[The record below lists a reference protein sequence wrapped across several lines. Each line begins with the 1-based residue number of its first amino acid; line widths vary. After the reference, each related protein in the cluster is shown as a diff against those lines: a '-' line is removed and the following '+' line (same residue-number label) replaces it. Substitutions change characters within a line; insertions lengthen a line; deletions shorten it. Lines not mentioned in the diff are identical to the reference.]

1 MELKKPK
8 RELIRT
14 AVSIDTTHKIAKVD
28 LGSRGQTKD
37 LNKRRYLSRLY
48 SKRNGLKRGHI

>member
-1 MELKKPK
+1 MELKKQK
-8 RELIRT
+8 RELVRT
-14 AVSIDTTHKIAKVD
+14 AVSIDTTREIAEVD

-48 SKRNGLKRGHI
+48 SKRNSLKRGYI